1 MLKTRGYKRGVLQRY
16 ASVQLLASGAGV
28 VTTPSSITPPSAVSR
43 YRSVGDLTPI
53 KKLDDGLPIE
63 ECQGFLTSSPK
74 RSEVRK
80 ALIEEENVSQE
91 EDNADISLN
100 SEATLC
106 DDTDGA
112 KSTTPDSIND
122 MLDIYTSNV
131 ALASAGKIQSNVSKH
146 SCVIS

>member
-1 MLKTRGYKRGVLQRY
+1 M
-16 ASVQLLASGAGV
+16 
-28 VTTPSSITPPSAVSR
+28 
-43 YRSVGDLTPI
+43 
-53 KKLDDGLPIE
+53 
-63 ECQGFLTSSPK
+63 TSSPK